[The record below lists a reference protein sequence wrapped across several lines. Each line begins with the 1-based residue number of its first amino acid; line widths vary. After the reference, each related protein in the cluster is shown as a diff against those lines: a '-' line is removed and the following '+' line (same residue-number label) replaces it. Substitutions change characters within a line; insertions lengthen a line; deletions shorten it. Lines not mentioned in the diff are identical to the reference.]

1 MSGLARKLLLG
12 FALLGLAASSV
23 AAWVHYHLLTNPN
36 YSSFCDVSATVSCSE
51 AYLSRYGSFL
61 GVPVAVG
68 GVLFFALI
76 LVLLWGSRGSRA
88 QAEAIAGYIFTLSTL
103 GLAVVLYLAY
113 ASFFILKM
121 LCLLCAST
129 YIAVIGI
136 FIIAGGASS
145 LPMKSLPGRAIRDLR
160 ALIMSPVAFVVTLLY
175 IGAAAAAILL
185 FPHESVV
192 EARQA
197 AAAPPP
203 ALTDVQKSELE
214 RWWDM
219 QEKVD
224 MPFPNDGAKVLIV
237 KFNDYQC
244 PPCRQTYF
252 AYEPILAQYK
262 DRPKDVK
269 YVMEHFPLDPK
280 CNSAV
285 TTLMHPAACDA
296 AAAAEMAKQKGTAT
310 YDKLTDWF
318 FVNQDKL
325 SPATVREAARDVAG
339 IGNFDAGYPKAIQEV
354 KTEASIGGVLG
365 VKSTPTF
372 FINGRRLVGGQSPV
386 VMQGIIDL
394 ELKRAAQK

>member
-1 MSGLARKLLLG
+1 MSGVARKLLVG

-36 YSSFCDVSATVSCSE
+36 YSSFCDVSASVSCSE
-51 AYLSRYGSFL
+51 AYLSRFGSFL

-68 GVLFFALI
+68 GVLFFL
-76 LVLLWGSRGSRA
+76 LVVVLLWGSRGSLP
-88 QAEAIAGYIFTLSTL
+88 QAEAIAGYIFALSTL
-103 GLAVVLYLAY
+103 ALAVVLYLAY
-113 ASFFILKM
+113 ASFFILKT

-136 FIIAGGASS
+136 FIISGGASS
-145 LPMKSLPGRAIRDLR
+145 LPMKSLPGRAVRDLR
-160 ALIMSPVAFVVTLLY
+160 ALILSPVAFVVTLIY
-175 IGAAAAAILL
+175 VGAAAAGILL

-192 EARQA
+192 EARPA
-197 AAAPPP
+197 TAPPP
-203 ALTDVQKSELE
+203 ALTDAQKSELE
-214 RWWDM
+214 KWWEL

-224 MPFPNDGAKVLIV
+224 VPFPNDGAKVLIV

-262 DRPKDVK
+262 DRPQDVK
-269 YVMEHFPLDPK
+269 YLMKHFPLDPR

-285 TTLMHPAACDA
+285 SNMLHPAACDA
-296 AAAAEMAKQKGTAT
+296 AAAAVMAQQKGVAT
-310 YDKLTDWF
+310 FDKITDWF

-339 IGNFDAGYPKAIQEV
+339 INNFDAGYARAIQEV
-354 KTEASIGGVLG
+354 KTEASTGGVLG

-372 FINGRRLVGGQSPV
+372 FINGRRVVGGLQPQV
-386 VMQGIIDL
+386 LQGIIDL
-394 ELKRAAQK
+394 ELKRAVQK